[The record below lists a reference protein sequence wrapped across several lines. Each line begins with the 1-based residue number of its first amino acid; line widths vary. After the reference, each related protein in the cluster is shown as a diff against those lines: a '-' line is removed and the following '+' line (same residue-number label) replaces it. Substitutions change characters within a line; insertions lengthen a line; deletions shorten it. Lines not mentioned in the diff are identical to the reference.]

1 MKRVFY
7 TILLLALLS
16 LFAACAVATP
26 ASAPAAAPATGDG
39 LMVEGQ
45 WARAALMKPMDSMA
59 ADSMTTTMASPMTET
74 AAMTASTAMTAAAA
88 MSDAAAAPMA
98 AMTATTAMTGTM
110 GMGMDGAMSAIYMT
124 ILNPTDQADRLIK
137 AESDAAEV
145 VELHNVAEKDG
156 VMSMFPVEGIDV
168 PAQGQAEL
176 KPGSFHVML
185 IGLTRD
191 LNVGDTVTVTLTFAQ
206 AESMTVA
213 AEVRER

>member
-7 TILLLALLS
+7 TTLLLALLS
-16 LFAACAVATP
+16 LLVACAATTP
-26 ASAPAAAPATGDG
+26 APAAQPVTDG
-39 LMVEGQ
+39 PLMVEGQ
-45 WARAALMKPMDSMA
+45 WARAALMKPADSMA
-59 ADSMTTTMASPMTET
+59 AGAAMMTTTMA
-74 AAMTASTAMTAAAA
+74 MTASAGMTASPAMTSALMTTATAPMTAAHG
-88 MSDAAAAPMA
+88 MS
-98 AMTATTAMTGTM
+98 GSM
-110 GMGMDGAMSAIYMT
+110 GMGMGGANSAMYMT
-124 ILNPTDQADRLIK
+124 IHNHSDQPDRLIK

-156 VMSMFPVEGIDV
+156 VMAMFPVEAIDV

-191 LNVGDTVTVTLTFAQ
+191 LNVGDTVTVTLTFEQ
-206 AESMTVA
+206 AEPMTIA